1 MYLKYLKLPT
11 SICCCESNLEYWKY
25 ALEKSIFSEFVIF
38 MYMEKCKN
46 KYTNKDFK
54 LSVPKLFALN
64 KILKKDIGPEYSG
77 FFIISG
83 KQKLDV

>member
-1 MYLKYLKLPT
+1 
-11 SICCCESNLEYWKY
+11 
-25 ALEKSIFSEFVIF
+25 